1 MKKLLAKLSAQKF
14 LYLMILPGFLV
25 VFIFHYIPIYGL
37 LIAFQ
42 NFNPRLGI
50 LNSEWIGFTHFKN
63 FFNDPMSLRVIK
75 NTLILGVYSLLWSFP
90 APIILALLF
99 NELKSTKFKMI
110 TQTISYFPHF
120 LSIVIVAGMLRDFA
134 SRDGLFNQIRGV
146 FGMDHILF
154 FLDPSYFRTL
164 FIASGI
170 WQGIGF
176 STIIYLAAISGVD
189 PTLYDVAEIDG
200 ANRFKKALHIT
211 WPYMRPTVTILLIF
225 AISGILGTDFQK
237 VLLLYH
243 PGVYSV
249 ADVIGTYT
257 FRIGLLGGRF
267 EFSTAIGLF
276 NSVVAFILLVGANM
290 ISRKVSETSLW

>member
-1 MKKLLAKLSAQKF
+1 MNRKLAQLSAQKF

-25 VFIFHYIPIYGL
+25 VLVFHYFPIYGV

-42 NFNPRLGI
+42 NFNPRAGI
-50 LNSEWIGFTHFKN
+50 WGSEWIGFTHFKN
-63 FFNDPMSLRVIK
+63 FFNDPMAFRVVK

-99 NELKSTKFKMI
+99 NELKLPKFKRI
-110 TQTISYFPHF
+110 AQTISYFPHF
-120 LSIVIVAGMLRDFA
+120 LSMIIVAGMLRDFA
-134 SRDGLFNQIRGV
+134 SKDGLFNQIRA
-146 FGMDHILF
+146 LF
-154 FLDPSYFRTL
+154 RLDPIMFLLESGYFRTM
-164 FIASGI
+164 FIFSGI
-170 WQGIGF
+170 WQSIGF
-176 STIIYLAAISGVD
+176 GTIIYLAAISGID

-200 ANRFKKALHIT
+200 ANRFQKAWHIT
-211 WPYMRPTVTILLIF
+211 WPHMRPTVTILLIF

-243 PGVYSV
+243 PGIYSV

-257 FRIGLLGGRF
+257 YRVGLVGGRF
-267 EFSTAIGLF
+267 EFTAAIGLF
-276 NSVVAFILLVGANM
+276 NSVVAFILLITANF

>member
-1 MKKLLAKLSAQKF
+1 MNRKLAQLSAQKF

-25 VFIFHYIPIYGL
+25 VLVFHYFPIYGV

-42 NFNPRLGI
+42 NFNPRAGI
-50 LNSEWIGFTHFKN
+50 WGSEWIGFTHFKN
-63 FFNDPMSLRVIK
+63 FFNDPMAFRVVK

-99 NELKSTKFKMI
+99 NELKLPKFKRI
-110 TQTISYFPHF
+110 AQTISYFPHF
-120 LSIVIVAGMLRDFA
+120 LSVVIVAGMLRDFA
-134 SRDGLFNQIRGV
+134 SRDGLFNQIRAL
-146 FGMDHILF
+146 FG
-154 FLDPSYFRTL
+154 LDPVMFLLESGYFRTM
-164 FIASGI
+164 FIFSGI
-170 WQGIGF
+170 WQSIGF
-176 STIIYLAAISGVD
+176 GTIIYLAAISGID

-200 ANRFKKALHIT
+200 ANRFQKAWHIT
-211 WPYMRPTVTILLIF
+211 WPHMRPTVTILLIF

-243 PGVYSV
+243 PGIYSV

-257 FRIGLLGGRF
+257 YRVGLVGGRF
-267 EFSTAIGLF
+267 EFTAAIGLF
-276 NSVVAFILLVGANM
+276 NSVVAFILLITANF